1 MHALGDYVS
10 TIREFGTTDS
20 YSTETVCDRLRASS
34 SDLSLL
40 MSVTQGELEHRTSKA
55 RYGRTS
61 RKDYIKQM
69 TRLERRQS
77 RLRHIREKLGTQKTV
92 MDDEVA
98 STGTPDL
105 HHYIGKSQNTPL
117 HIGTY
122 LQRYAGDPAI
132 KVSPLLRCLSLIVT
146 DPISSTSGLCAE
158 VEESSLTTDEGRDA
172 AQANQVGSICRLR
185 VCYTV

>member
-1 MHALGDYVS
+1 
-10 TIREFGTTDS
+10 
-20 YSTETVCDRLRASS
+20 
-34 SDLSLL
+34 

-69 TRLERRQS
+69 TRLERRQN
-77 RLRHIREKLGTQKTV
+77 RLRHIRDKLGTQKVV
-92 MDDEVA
+92 MEDEAA

-122 LQRYAGDPAI
+122 LQRYANDPAI
-132 KVSPLLRCLSLIVT
+132 KVSHLL
-146 DPISSTSGLCAE
+146 SGVQL
-158 VEESSLTTDEGRDA
+158 
-172 AQANQVGSICRLR
+172 
-185 VCYTV
+185 